1 MDEGFP
7 GLSDANLEVS
17 QIMIRVIVPLGDR
30 LDA

>member
-17 QIMIRVIVPLGDR
+17 QIMMGVMVPLGDG